1 MNANEDQVNR
11 AALKL
16 LKEARANPQAH
27 HMHLLSLAAWGL
39 ERGVKGEWPERDR
52 PAVQEQVDGLFG
64 WSPDNALAWLLSNPN
79 GPPKQEQRESLLW
92 ALREASGAGA
102 TPEGAGDAEIVA
114 VGAPSSSPI
123 ARNSLRRWPSNT
135 PSFSKS

>member
-1 MNANEDQVNR
+1 MNANEDQLNR

-39 ERGVKGEWPERDR
+39 EQGVEGEWPERDQ

-92 ALREASGAGA
+92 ALREASSPREAAAAVLNLIYSRQQAENPALQPGAS
-102 TPEGAGDAEIVA
+102 E
-114 VGAPSSSPI
+114 
-123 ARNSLRRWPSNT
+123 L
-135 PSFSKS
+135 K